1 MRIGVDIGG
10 TKIEAIVLGPNGT
23 ELVRERIA
31 SPQGNYA
38 ATLES
43 VKNLVNIVE
52 TRATRIKRT
61 KKPATIGIG
70 IPGTISPV
78 TGLVKNANSTWLIGH
93 QLDQDL
99 TEIFK
104 RPIKVANDANCFAM
118 SEAIDG
124 AAMGYQTVFAVIL
137 GTGVGGGLCVA
148 GKILTGLNAIA
159 GEWGHNPLPWPCDT
173 EDQLELMGE
182 TCYCGQHSCI
192 ETYLSGKGLER
203 SHAAL
208 SGTNLKQNYSPSGI
222 VALAKNKQ

>member
-10 TKIEAIVLGPNGT
+10 TKIEAVVIGPNGT

-38 ATLES
+38 ATLAS

-52 TRATRIKRT
+52 TRATRIQRA

-99 TEIFK
+99 TES
-104 RPIKVANDANCFAM
+104 IKNC
-118 SEAIDG
+118 
-124 AAMGYQTVFAVIL
+124 
-137 GTGVGGGLCVA
+137 
-148 GKILTGLNAIA
+148 
-159 GEWGHNPLPWPCDT
+159 
-173 EDQLELMGE
+173 
-182 TCYCGQHSCI
+182 
-192 ETYLSGKGLER
+192 
-203 SHAAL
+203 
-208 SGTNLKQNYSPSGI
+208 
-222 VALAKNKQ
+222 KNNCK

>member
-38 ATLES
+38 ATLAS
-43 VKNLVNIVE
+43 VKNLVDIVE

-99 TEIFK
+99 SEIFE

-124 AAMGYQTVFAVIL
+124 AAMGHQTVFAVIL
-137 GTGVGGGLCVA
+137 AAFMIGSDGCS
-148 GKILTGLNAIA
+148 
-159 GEWGHNPLPWPCDT
+159 
-173 EDQLELMGE
+173 QR
-182 TCYCGQHSCI
+182 
-192 ETYLSGKGLER
+192 LSGLER
-203 SHAAL
+203 SKASAPAVVVACAGPAATRYTCL
-208 SGTNLKQNYSPSGI
+208 I
-222 VALAKNKQ
+222 R